1 MKEITQSRRRIVAVD
16 DEKDF
21 LKILES
27 WLRERYSVT
36 CLSGGTGLAEEIR
49 SLEPD
54 LVLLDA
60 HMPAEDGFDVCGR
73 LRSLPGGECLP
84 IVFLTGS
91 DADEDFLRHLDAGGS
106 RYLTKP
112 IAKGALLA
120 AVAEELGQS
129 V

>member
-1 MKEITQSRRRIVAVD
+1 MKKITESRRRIVAVD
-16 DEKDF
+16 DERDF
-21 LKILES
+21 LKILEN
-27 WLRERYSVT
+27 WLAEDYSVT
-36 CLSGGTGLAEEIR
+36 GLSGGAGLAEEIR

-73 LRSLPGGECLP
+73 LRALPGGACLP

-91 DADEDFLRHLDAGGS
+91 NSDEDFLRHLDAGGS

-112 IAKGALLA
+112 IGKSVLLA
-120 AVAEELGQS
+120 AVAEELGQ
-129 V
+129 VA

>member
-1 MKEITQSRRRIVAVD
+1 MKGNAESRRRIVVVD

-21 LKILES
+21 LKIVES
-27 WLRERYSVT
+27 WLREHYDVT
-36 CLSGGTGLAEEIR
+36 CLPAGEGLAEEIR

-60 HMPAEDGFDVCGR
+60 HMPAESGFDVCGR
-73 LRSLPGGECLP
+73 LRALPAGAYLP
-84 IVFLTGS
+84 IVFLTAS
-91 DADEDFLRHLDAGGS
+91 NADGDFLRHLDAGGS

-112 IAKGALLA
+112 ITKSALLA